1 MAGAITTGDKL
12 FPSSCGV
19 PAMQRIHSFSILAL
33 AAVLAA
39 VAAGRSHAQEFTVE
53 QQMVDDLKAV
63 FASVASLDTTVA
75 RARIGGTI
83 TGLTVDE
90 GSRVEEGQLLA
101 RVEDPKLALDLA
113 ALDSRIESAKAEV
126 KLAGI
131 ERGRIKTLQA
141 KGTVSQAALDSAET
155 ALSVATGTLAAL
167 RAGRAQVVERQ
178 AEGDVLAPKPG
189 RVLAVPVTDHQVILP
204 GETVAVIAAQAYVL
218 RLHLPERHARFL
230 REGDSVLVGA
240 RGLAVDD
247 KGLREGRVRQVY
259 PELDRGRV
267 VADVT
272 AEGLGDYFVGERTLV
287 YVATGKRPAIVV
299 PADYL
304 FTRSGVT
311 YARLAGLGDTVVQPG
326 LPAEGGIEILAG
338 LRSGDVLVK
347 PAEEDGPGS

>member
-1 MAGAITTGDKL
+1 MQSVRFFKL
-12 FPSSCGV
+12 IACV
-19 PAMQRIHSFSILAL
+19 AAL
-33 AAVLAA
+33 TVLAP
-39 VAAGRSHAQEFTVE
+39 GGLQAQEITVQ

-63 FASVASLDTTVA
+63 FASVASLDTTRA
-75 RARIGGTI
+75 RSRIGGTI
-83 TGLTVDE
+83 TGLAVDE

-101 RVEDPKLALDLA
+101 RVEDPKLALDIA
-113 ALDSRIESAKAEV
+113 ALDSRIESAKAEL

-131 ERGRIKTLQA
+131 ERDRIRTLRR
-141 KGTVSQAALDSAET
+141 KGTVSQAALDSADT

-167 RAGRAQVVERQ
+167 RAQRAQVVERQ

-189 RVLAVPVTDHQVILP
+189 RVLRVPVTDRQVIMA
-204 GETVAVIAAQAYVL
+204 GETVAVIAAQDYVL

-230 REGDSVLVGA
+230 KEGDPVLVGA

-272 AEGLGDYFVGERTLV
+272 AEGLGDYFVGERTRV

-304 FTRSGVT
+304 FSRSGVT

-326 LPAEGGIEILAG
+326 LPAEGGIEILSG
-338 LRSGDVLVK
+338 LRPGDVLVK
-347 PAEEDGPGS
+347 PAEGGGPES

>member
-1 MAGAITTGDKL
+1 MQSVRPFKL
-12 FPSSCGV
+12 LVCV
-19 PAMQRIHSFSILAL
+19 AAL
-33 AAVLAA
+33 TVLAPT
-39 VAAGRSHAQEFTVE
+39 GPEAQEITVQE
-53 QQMVDDLKAV
+53 QMVDDLKAV
-63 FASVASLDTTVA
+63 FASVASLDTTRA
-75 RARIGGTI
+75 RSRIGGTI
-83 TGLTVDE
+83 TGLAVDE

-101 RVEDPKLALDLA
+101 RVEDPKLALEVA
-113 ALDSRIESAKAEV
+113 VLDARIESAKAEL

-131 ERGRIKTLQA
+131 ERERIRTLRR
-141 KGTVSQAALDSAET
+141 KGTVSQAALDSVET
-155 ALSVATGTLAAL
+155 GLSVATGTLAAL
-167 RAGRAQVVERQ
+167 RVGRALVVERQ

-204 GETVAVIAAQAYVL
+204 GETVAVIAAQDYVL

-230 REGDSVLVGA
+230 KEGDPVLVGA

-247 KGLREGRVRQVY
+247 EGLREGRVRQVY

-326 LPAEGGIEILAG
+326 LPAEGGIEILSG
-338 LRSGDVLVK
+338 LRPGDVLVK
-347 PAEEDGPGS
+347 PAEGAGSES

>member
-1 MAGAITTGDKL
+1 MQSVRFFKLLVCVAALTVLAPGGAGAQEIT
-12 FPSSCGV
+12 V
-19 PAMQRIHSFSILAL
+19 Q
-33 AAVLAA
+33 
-39 VAAGRSHAQEFTVE
+39 

-63 FASVASLDTTVA
+63 FASVASLDTTRA
-75 RARIGGTI
+75 RSRIGGTI
-83 TGLTVDE
+83 AGLAVDE

-101 RVEDPKLALDLA
+101 RVEDPKLALDIA
-113 ALDSRIESAKAEV
+113 ALDSRIESAEAEL

-131 ERGRIKTLQA
+131 ERDRIRTLRR
-141 KGTVSQAALDSAET
+141 KGTVSQAALDSADT
-155 ALSVATGTLAAL
+155 ALSVATGALAAL
-167 RAGRAQVVERQ
+167 RAQRAQVVERQ

-189 RVLAVPVTDHQVILP
+189 RVLQVPVTDRQVIMA
-204 GETVAVIAAQAYVL
+204 GETVAVIAAQDYVL

-230 REGDSVLVGA
+230 KEGDPVLVGA

-272 AEGLGDYFVGERTLV
+272 AEGLGDYFVGERTRV

-304 FTRSGVT
+304 FSRSGVT

-326 LPAEGGIEILAG
+326 LPAEGGIEILSG
-338 LRSGDVLVK
+338 LRPGDVLVK
-347 PAEEDGPGS
+347 PAEGGGPES

>member
-1 MAGAITTGDKL
+1 MYSVRL
-12 FPSSCGV
+12 FIG
-19 PAMQRIHSFSILAL
+19 LAL
-33 AAVLAA
+33 LAALA
-39 VAAGRSHAQEFTVE
+39 VAAPMDVRAQDFTVE
-53 QQMVDDLKAV
+53 ARPVDDLKAV
-63 FASVASLDTTVA
+63 FAAVASLDMTPA
-75 RARIGGTI
+75 RSRIGGTI
-83 TGLTVDE
+83 TGLAVDE
-90 GSRVEEGQLLA
+90 GSPVEEGELLA
-101 RVEDPKLALDLA
+101 RVDDPKLALEAA
-113 ALDSRIESAKAEV
+113 ALDSRIAAAEAEV

-131 ERGRIKTLQA
+131 ERDRMATLRR
-141 KGTVSQAALDSAET
+141 KRTVSQSVLDAAEAALG
-155 ALSVATGTLAAL
+155 VAAGQLAAL
-167 RAGRAQVVERQ
+167 RAERGLVAERQ

-189 RVLAVPVTDHQVILP
+189 RVLEVPVTDGQVVLP

-230 REGDSVLVGA
+230 KEGDPVLVGE

-272 AEGLGDYFVGERTLV
+272 VEGLGDYFVDERTRV

-311 YARLAGLGDTVVQPG
+311 YARLAGVGDTVVQPG
-326 LPAEGGIEILAG
+326 LPAADGIEILSG
-338 LRSGDVLVK
+338 LRPGDVLLK
-347 PAEEDGPGS
+347 PTDGGGPGS

>member
-1 MAGAITTGDKL
+1 MQSVRPFKL
-12 FPSSCGV
+12 LVCV
-19 PAMQRIHSFSILAL
+19 AAL
-33 AAVLAA
+33 TVLAPT
-39 VAAGRSHAQEFTVE
+39 GPEAQEITVQE
-53 QQMVDDLKAV
+53 QMVDDLKAV
-63 FASVASLDTTVA
+63 FASVASLDTTRA
-75 RARIGGTI
+75 RSRIGGTI
-83 TGLTVDE
+83 TGLAVDE

-101 RVEDPKLALDLA
+101 RVEDPKLALEVA
-113 ALDSRIESAKAEV
+113 VLDARIESAKAEL

-131 ERGRIKTLQA
+131 ERERIRTLRR
-141 KGTVSQAALDSAET
+141 KGTVSQAALDSVET
-155 ALSVATGTLAAL
+155 GLSVATGTLAAL
-167 RAGRAQVVERQ
+167 RVGRALVVERQ

-204 GETVAVIAAQAYVL
+204 GETVAVIAAQDYVL

-230 REGDSVLVGA
+230 KEGDPVLVGA

-247 KGLREGRVRQVY
+247 EGLREGRVRQVY

-326 LPAEGGIEILAG
+326 LPAEGGIEILSG
-338 LRSGDVLVK
+338 LRPGDVLVK
-347 PAEEDGPGS
+347 PAEEGGPES

>member
-1 MAGAITTGDKL
+1 M
-12 FPSSCGV
+12 
-19 PAMQRIHSFSILAL
+19 HSFRPFTGLAL
-33 AAVLAA
+33 AAALA
-39 VAAGRSHAQEFTVE
+39 VAAPLDAYAQEFVVE
-53 QQMVDDLKAV
+53 TRLVDDLKAV
-63 FASVASLDTTVA
+63 FATVESLDTTLA
-75 RARIGGTI
+75 RSRIGGTI
-83 TGLTVDE
+83 AGLHVDE
-90 GSRVEEGQLLA
+90 GSRVEEGGLLA
-101 RVEDPKLALDLA
+101 RVEDPKLALA
-113 ALDSRIESAKAEV
+113 AAAIDSRIESAKAEV

-131 ERGRIKTLQA
+131 ERDRIRTLRR

-167 RAGRAQVVERQ
+167 RAERALVAERQ

-189 RVLAVPVTDHQVILP
+189 RVLQVPVTDRQVVLP

-230 REGDSVLVGA
+230 TAGDPVLVGA

-272 AEGLGDYFVGERTLV
+272 VEGLGDYFVGERTRV
-287 YVATGKRPAIVV
+287 YVATGKRPAMVV

-311 YARLAGLGDTVVQPG
+311 YARLAGVGDTVVQPG
-326 LPAEGGIEILAG
+326 LPVAGGLEILSG
-338 LRSGDVLVK
+338 LKPGDVLVK
-347 PAEEDGPGS
+347 PAEGSGSES

>member
-1 MAGAITTGDKL
+1 MQSVRPFKL
-12 FPSSCGV
+12 LVCV
-19 PAMQRIHSFSILAL
+19 AAL
-33 AAVLAA
+33 TVLAPT
-39 VAAGRSHAQEFTVE
+39 GPEAQEITVQE
-53 QQMVDDLKAV
+53 QMVDDLKAV
-63 FASVASLDTTVA
+63 FASVASLDTTRA
-75 RARIGGTI
+75 RSRIGGTI
-83 TGLTVDE
+83 TGLAVDE

-101 RVEDPKLALDLA
+101 RVEDPKLALEVA
-113 ALDSRIESAKAEV
+113 ALDARIESAQAEL

-131 ERGRIKTLQA
+131 ERDRIRTLRR
-141 KGTVSQAALDSAET
+141 KGTVSQAALDSADT

-167 RAGRAQVVERQ
+167 RVGRALVVERQ

-189 RVLAVPVTDHQVILP
+189 RVLAVPVTDRQVILP
-204 GETVAVIAAQAYVL
+204 GETVAVIAAQDYVL

-230 REGDSVLVGA
+230 KEGDPVLVGE
-240 RGLAVDD
+240 RGLVVDD

-272 AEGLGDYFVGERTLV
+272 VEGLGDYFVGERTRV

-326 LPAEGGIEILAG
+326 LPAEGGIEILSG
-338 LRSGDVLVK
+338 LRPGDVLVK
-347 PAEEDGPGS
+347 PAEEGGPES